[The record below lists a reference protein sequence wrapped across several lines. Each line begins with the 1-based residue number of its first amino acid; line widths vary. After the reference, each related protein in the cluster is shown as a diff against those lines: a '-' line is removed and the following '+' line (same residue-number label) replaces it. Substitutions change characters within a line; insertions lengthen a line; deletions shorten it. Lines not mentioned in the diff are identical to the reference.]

1 MRQVLG
7 LIAATCITAG
17 SPLWAASLTIN
28 FCPDSASCPGGVYE
42 ASLTFTEILN
52 DDPNDYYL
60 DVWIKGDSSAP
71 AYVDQLSFSISGVQT
86 SGGYELQPTLLDA
99 PGGGQPWVMFW
110 DNVSASAKSCTKDT
124 THSQEVCTQSGPNNQ
139 SNFGAPLPG
148 EELHWLYLV
157 DFTGSVQLST
167 DTIVNLRAQ
176 FLDSA
181 GKNAGILSP
190 AGGQLTRVP
199 EPSSL
204 LLCVAGF
211 IATVGRLRRRT
222 AIHKS

>member
-1 MRQVLG
+1 VLAPWSSAHTAHLVKSEICDHEAG
-7 LIAATCITAG
+7 TAATKVVAPSRTPRRRALVGTAR
-17 SPLWAASLTIN
+17 TF
-28 FCPDSASCPGGVYE
+28 FC
-42 ASLTFTEILN
+42 
-52 DDPNDYYL
+52 
-60 DVWIKGDSSAP
+60 WIKGDSSAP

-190 AGGQLTRVP
+190 DGGQLTRVP

-204 LLCVAGF
+204 LLCAAGF